1 MSNNILTLT
10 RAQLSSISKDPRI
23 IRVLEQL
30 LAQMKEI
37 NPEDLGTIK
46 EIAEAAQLEAGTG
59 SAKAQQAVDLLE
71 SIMGLLQEIA
81 TRPLIDTASVLEA
94 AVAALQ
100 IASTMPPRDEVVIPP
115 NPLNPPM
122 DEVVLPANPLTPPQ
136 NESNILVADSLQL
149 RQLHPTGR
157 PLGIAETQWNPTV
170 ATLETR
176 INDEMVLQH
185 GQEVVRRMINNTLAS
200 IVPGQVIA
208 FDSTSGDPEAPNGK
222 LFIADGSISSL
233 LLAGVATTTAAP
245 GQIFYVTSYGVV
257 HDVNTSTYV
266 GSLLYAS
273 ATTPGALTSTPPTAP
288 DLYVPVASV
297 LAVSPTAGHIFIN
310 PARYPRLYYGGF
322 SDSTTQAIAA
332 ANTPQAVTMNTT
344 NIASGFSRGTPTS
357 RIVAAN
363 NGVYNFDFSLQMSSS
378 TASSIKAVIW
388 ARINGVDV
396 VNSATEITI
405 KSNTDIV
412 VPSWN
417 FTERMNANDYFQ
429 LMIAAD
435 STNLSLAASAA
446 QAVPYPRP
454 AIPSIILSVTQAN
467 Q

>member
-1 MSNNILTLT
+1 MSNNVLTLT
-10 RAQLSSISKDPRI
+10 RAQLASISSDPRV

-37 NPEDLGTIK
+37 NPIDLGTIK
-46 EIAEAAQLEAGTG
+46 EIAESAQLEAGTG
-59 SAKAQQAVDLLE
+59 SAKAQQAVDLLQ
-71 SIMGLLQEIA
+71 SVVDLLQEIA
-81 TRPLIDTASVLEA
+81 TRPQFDTTAILETA
-94 AVAALQ
+94 IAALQ
-100 IASTMPPRDEVVIPP
+100 IASTIPPRADPIIPP
-115 NPLNPPM
+115 
-122 DEVVLPANPLTPPQ
+122 DPLTPPA

-149 RQLHPTGR
+149 RRLHPTGR
-157 PLGIAETQWNPTV
+157 TLGVAETQWNPTV

-185 GQEVVRRMINNTLAS
+185 GQEVVRRMVNNTAS
-200 IVPGQVIA
+200 TIVPGQVIA

-222 LFIADGSISSL
+222 LFIADGTISSL

-245 GQIFYVTSYGVV
+245 GQILYVTSYGVV
-257 HDVNTSTYV
+257 HDIDTSSFV

-273 ATTPGALTSTPPTAP
+273 ATIPGALVSTPPTAP
-288 DLYVPVASV
+288 NLYVPVASV

-310 PARYPRLYYGGF
+310 PARYPRLYYGVF

-332 ANTPQAVTMNTT
+332 INTPQAVTMNTT

-363 NGVYNFDFSLQMSSS
+363 NGVYNFDFSLQMTSS
-378 TASSIKAVIW
+378 TASSIKAAIW

-417 FTERMNANDYFQ
+417 FTERLTAGDYFQ

-435 STNLSLAASAA
+435 STNLSLSAA
-446 QAVPYPRP
+446 AAQTLPYARP

>member
-1 MSNNILTLT
+1 MSNNVLTLT
-10 RAQLSSISKDPRI
+10 RAQLASISKDPRI

-37 NPEDLGTIK
+37 GDTDLGEIK
-46 EIAEAAQLEAGTG
+46 QIAEAAQLEAGIG
-59 SAKAQQAVDLLE
+59 YAKAQQADDLLG
-71 SIMGLLQEIA
+71 SIVGLLQEIA
-81 TRPLIDTASVLEA
+81 TRPMPDASAVLNTAI
-94 AVAALQ
+94 AALQ
-100 IASTMPPRDEVVIPP
+100 IASTM
-115 NPLNPPM
+115 
-122 DEVVLPANPLTPPQ
+122 PPQ

-149 RQLHPTGR
+149 RRLHPTGR
-157 PLGIAETQWNPTV
+157 PLGIAETQWNPAV

-185 GQEVVRRMINNTLAS
+185 GQEVVRRMVNNTALT

-257 HDVNTSTYV
+257 HDINTSSFV

-273 ATTPGALTSTPPTAP
+273 ATTPGAMTSTPPTAP
-288 DLYVPVASV
+288 NLYVPVASV

-310 PARYPRLYYGGF
+310 PARYPRLYYGVF

-332 ANTPQAVTMNTT
+332 ANTPQAVAMNTT

-363 NGVYNFDFSLQMSSS
+363 NGLYKFDFSLQMTST
-378 TASSIKAVIW
+378 TASSIKAAIW

-396 VNSATEITI
+396 PNSCTEITI

-435 STNLSLAASAA
+435 STNLSLAAVAA
-446 QAVPYPRP
+446 QTSPYARP

>member
-1 MSNNILTLT
+1 MSNNVLTLT

-37 NPEDLGTIK
+37 NPLDLGAIK
-46 EIAEAAQLEAGTG
+46 EIAESAQLDAGAG
-59 SAKAQQAVDLLE
+59 SAKAQQAIDLLE
-71 SIMGLLQEIA
+71 SIVGLLQEIA
-81 TRPLIDTASVLEA
+81 TRPLVDTGTILEA

-100 IASTMPPRDEVVIPP
+100 IASTMPP
-115 NPLNPPM
+115 
-122 DEVVLPANPLTPPQ
+122 A

-185 GQEVVRRMINNTLAS
+185 GQEVVRRMVNNTLAT
-200 IVPGQVIA
+200 ITPGQVIA
-208 FDSTSGDPEAPNGK
+208 FDSTSGNPEAPNGK

-245 GQIFYVTSYGVV
+245 GQILYVTSYGVV

-288 DLYVPVASV
+288 NLYVPVASV

-310 PARYPRLYYGGF
+310 PARYPRLFYGVF
-322 SDSTTQAIAA
+322 SDSTTQPIAA
-332 ANTPQAVTMNTT
+332 VNTPQAVTMNTT

-363 NGVYNFDFSLQMSSS
+363 NGVYNFDFSLQMVSS

-405 KSNTDIV
+405 KSNSDIV
-412 VPSWN
+412 VPSWS
-417 FTERMNANDYFQ
+417 FAERMNAGDYFQ

-435 STNLSLAASAA
+435 STNLSLSASGA
-446 QAVPYPRP
+446 QAVPYVRP